1 MDQPFRLIWEAEW
14 NDISCADYPLTPEQW
29 LGECMRPLAG
39 TQVDCLLY
47 NLCSSD
53 AYCCGLESG
62 EILGEAFEQFE
73 DAWVWR
79 YRENTKKLIEA
90 DANPPKLAC
99 EYGHRMGLKVIPIV
113 RMNDPH
119 DQNYKYEVSRFK
131 MANPHLLLGYAGP
144 DWRPPWGTW
153 FREHPN
159 PESMDATNWG
169 MFDFAHKEVRD
180 HKMAIIEEFIT
191 RWDNDGIALDFDR
204 DPRYFKEFG
213 KAENAALITDMVGRT
228 RKILDC
234 VSRERGRP
242 MFLHVRVVADID
254 TSLQRGL
261 DVHTWVKEGLVDIIV
276 PGAGDMLF
284 DMDLGPWLDLVERH
298 DCWIFPCA
306 NHWKRTEVT
315 RAWAKLMYHRGAHGL
330 QLFNYGHMLYG
341 HDKDTPPQSER
352 RGTVWYDDLHPDYYR
367 VLREIHDPRVI
378 ASLNSAYDLDSVPR
392 APNEG
397 AHSGQNRALRPGAI
411 NRIYRGIDAIVLPVV
426 LSEGSHVI
434 PFGIADDL
442 EAARQ
447 RALSPRLTLRLQV
460 DNFTQPDEYEVSVNG
475 RLLPGDTRST
485 RAQFIMDNFT
495 HITYPMPPD
504 VLSLG
509 QNELKIDVKRLNP
522 AICVTPQ
529 LDHVEILVE
538 YA

>member
-1 MDQPFRLIWEAEW
+1 M
-14 NDISCADYPLTPEQW
+14 
-29 LGECMRPLAG
+29 
-39 TQVDCLLY
+39 
-47 NLCSSD
+47 
-53 AYCCGLESG
+53 
-62 EILGEAFEQFE
+62 
-73 DAWVWR
+73 
-79 YRENTKKLIEA
+79 
-90 DANPPKLAC
+90 
-99 EYGHRMGLKVIPIV
+99 
-113 RMNDPH
+113 
-119 DQNYKYEVSRFK
+119 
-131 MANPHLLLGYAGP
+131 
-144 DWRPPWGTW
+144 
-153 FREHPN
+153 
-159 PESMDATNWG
+159 
-169 MFDFAHKEVRD
+169 
-180 HKMAIIEEFIT
+180 
-191 RWDNDGIALDFDR
+191 
-204 DPRYFKEFG
+204 
-213 KAENAALITDMVGRT
+213 
-228 RKILDC
+228 
-234 VSRERGRP
+234 
-242 MFLHVRVVADID
+242 
-254 TSLQRGL
+254 
-261 DVHTWVKEGLVDIIV
+261 
-276 PGAGDMLF
+276 
-284 DMDLGPWLDLVERH
+284 
-298 DCWIFPCA
+298 
-306 NHWKRTEVT
+306 
-315 RAWAKLMYHRGAHGL
+315 
-330 QLFNYGHMLYG
+330 
-341 HDKDTPPQSER
+341 
-352 RGTVWYDDLHPDYYR
+352 
-367 VLREIHDPRVI
+367 I

-485 RAQFIMDNFT
+485 RAQFSMDNFT